1 MMDRKSYALPAV
13 LLVLLILAGPE
24 RVWASP
30 VAAGSSFTMALKSDG
45 SLWTWGGN
53 GSGQLGNGTTTS
65 SSTPAQVVTATTWTA
80 VAAGS
85 NFAVAVASDGSLWT
99 WGGNGSGQLGNGTTT
114 NTSSPGQ
121 IGTGATWT
129 AVGAGTDFALAIGSD
144 GTLWSWG
151 DNGSGQ
157 LGNGTTTSSSA
168 PAQVGT
174 GTTWTAVAAGSNF
187 VVALKSDGTLWSWG
201 DNGSGQLGNGTTT
214 SSSAPAQVGTG
225 TTWTA
230 VAAGSNFVVA
240 LKSDGTLWSWGD
252 NGSGQL
258 GNGTTTSTSLSCPD
272 RDGHDL
278 YSPRCRYGLCP
289 GHRVG
294 RHALVLGRQRER
306 PAWKRHDD
314 EHEPPA
320 QISGST
326 AWSAVTAGANFTV
339 AIASD
344 GSVWAWG
351 DNSSGQ
357 LGDGTTTG
365 QTSPEEIIS
374 GGFSVLPTVT
384 ATVPVNGATDVEVDS
399 RITVTFSEAM
409 DPTSITTSTLTLS
422 PPVAGAVAYDASTN
436 TATFIPSSDLH
447 TLRNY
452 TATITTG
459 VRDALGNH
467 MASNYTWTF
476 QTETRHKRCFIATAA
491 YGSYLDP
498 HVAVLRAFRD
508 GFLLKSR
515 AGRSFVDL
523 YYRYSP
529 PLARIIARHPAL
541 RTMTRWGL
549 APLVYGLMYPFV
561 FGLALP
567 LSLALV
573 YIGKVRR
580 RRRRGKG

>member
-1 MMDRKSYALPAV
+1 M
-13 LLVLLILAGPE
+13 LILGGPE
-24 RVWASP
+24 HAWTSP
-30 VAAGSSFTMALKSDG
+30 IAAGSSFTMALNSDG

-65 SSTPAQVVTATTWTA
+65 SSTPTQVVTATTWTA

-85 NFAVAVASDGSLWT
+85 NFAVAIASDGSLWT
-99 WGGNGSGQLGNGTTT
+99 WGNNGSGQLGNGTTT
-114 NTSSPGQ
+114 SSSTPTQ
-121 IGTGATWT
+121 VVTGTIFT
-129 AVGAGTDFALAIGSD
+129 ALAAGTDFALAITSAGA
-144 GTLWSWG
+144 LWSWG

-157 LGNGTTTSSSA
+157 LGNGTTTSSS
-168 PAQVGT
+168 T
-174 GTTWTAVAAGSNF
+174 
-187 VVALKSDGTLWSWG
+187 
-201 DNGSGQLGNGTTT
+201 
-214 SSSAPAQVGTG
+214 
-225 TTWTA
+225 
-230 VAAGSNFVVA
+230 
-240 LKSDGTLWSWGD
+240 
-252 NGSGQL
+252 
-258 GNGTTTSTSLSCPD
+258 
-272 RDGHDL
+272 
-278 YSPRCRYGLCP
+278 
-289 GHRVG
+289 
-294 RHALVLGRQRER
+294 
-306 PAWKRHDD
+306 
-314 EHEPPA
+314 PA

-326 AWSAVTAGANFTV
+326 AWSAVTAGADFTV

-365 QTSPEEIIS
+365 ETSPEEIIS

-384 ATVPVNGATDVEVDS
+384 ATVPVNGAIDVEVDS
-399 RITVTFSEAM
+399 QITVTFSEAM
-409 DPTSITTSTLTLS
+409 DPTSINTSTFTLF
-422 PPVAGAVAYDASTN
+422 PPVAGAVVYDASTY
-436 TATFIPSSDLH
+436 TATFVPLRNLH
-447 TLRNY
+447 TFRNY

-459 VRDALGNH
+459 VRDASGNH
-467 MASNYTWTF
+467 MGSNYTWTF
-476 QTETRHKRCFIATAA
+476 QTETRHDDCFIATAA

-508 GFLLKSR
+508 GFLVKNR

-549 APLVYGLMYPFV
+549 TPLVYGLMHPLV

-573 YIGKVRR
+573 SIRKGRR
-580 RRRRGKG
+580 RRKSPWGSGLSL